1 MLKEVYEKSKSTY
14 KEYVILLKSGNFYIT
29 FNKDAIIMNNIFNY
43 QIKQVKDYMK
53 IGFPIISINK
63 IVNELTLRK
72 VNYVIINN
80 EIINKKKFSNNS
92 YKKYLLE
99 KENYEI
105 LLVRIKKINTILKN
119 SLNNQNIKQVLDN
132 IENVL
137 CKISY

>member
-14 KEYVILLKSGNFYIT
+14 KDYVVLLKSGNFYIS

-43 QIKQVKDYMK
+43 QIKQVKDYIK

-72 VNYVIINN
+72 VNYVIIDTD
-80 EIINKKKFSNNS
+80 IINKKKFSNNS

-119 SLNNQNIKQVLDN
+119 SLNNQNIKQVLDD

>member
-14 KEYVILLKSGNFYIT
+14 KNYVVLLKSGNFYIS

-43 QIKQVKDYMK
+43 QIKQVKDYIK

-72 VNYVIINN
+72 VNYVIIDTD
-80 EIINKKKFSNNS
+80 IINKKKFSNNS

-119 SLNNQNIKQVLDN
+119 SLNNQNIKQVLDD

>member
-14 KEYVILLKSGNFYIT
+14 KDYVVLLKSGNFYIS

-43 QIKQVKDYMK
+43 QIKQVKDYIK

-63 IVNELTLRK
+63 IVNQLTLRK
-72 VNYVIINN
+72 VNYVIIDTD
-80 EIINKKKFSNNS
+80 IINKKKFSNNS

-105 LLVRIKKINTILKN
+105 FLVRIKKINSILTN
-119 SLNNQNIKQVLDN
+119 SLNNEELKKVLDN

>member
-1 MLKEVYEKSKSTY
+1 
-14 KEYVILLKSGNFYIT
+14 
-29 FNKDAIIMNNIFNY
+29 
-43 QIKQVKDYMK
+43 VKDYIK

-63 IVNELTLRK
+63 IVNELTLCK
-72 VNYVIINN
+72 VNYIIIDS

-105 LLVRIKKINTILKN
+105 FLGRIKKINTILTN
-119 SLNNQNIKQVLDN
+119 SLNNKDLKKVLED
-132 IENVL
+132 IENLL

>member
-14 KEYVILLKSGNFYIT
+14 KDYVVLLKSGNFYIS

-43 QIKQVKDYMK
+43 QIKQVKDYIK

-92 YKKYLLE
+92 YKKYLQE

-119 SLNNQNIKQVLDN
+119 SLNNQNIKQVLDD

>member
-14 KEYVILLKSGNFYIT
+14 KDYVVLLKSGNFYIS
-29 FNKDAIIMNNIFNY
+29 FNKDAIIMKNIFNY
-43 QIKQVKDYMK
+43 QIKQVKDYIK

-105 LLVRIKKINTILKN
+105 LLVRIKKIDTILNN
-119 SLNNQNIKQVLDN
+119 SLNNQNIKQVLDD

>member
-14 KEYVILLKSGNFYIT
+14 KDYVVLLKSGNFYIS

-43 QIKQVKDYMK
+43 QIKQVKDYIK

-72 VNYVIINN
+72 VNYVIIDID
-80 EIINKKKFSNNS
+80 IINKKKFSNNS

-119 SLNNQNIKQVLDN
+119 SLNNQNIKQVLDD

>member
-43 QIKQVKDYMK
+43 QIKQVKDYIK

-105 LLVRIKKINTILKN
+105 LLVRIKKIDTILKN
-119 SLNNQNIKQVLDN
+119 SLNNQNIRQVLDD

>member
-14 KEYVILLKSGNFYIT
+14 KDYVVLLKSGNFYIS

-43 QIKQVKDYMK
+43 QIKQVKDYIK

-63 IVNELTLRK
+63 IMNELYLRK
-72 VNYVIINN
+72 VNYIIIDN

-92 YKKYLLE
+92 YKKNLLE

-105 LLVRIKKINTILKN
+105 FLVRIKKINSILTN
-119 SLNNQNIKQVLDN
+119 SLNNEELKKVLDD

>member
-14 KEYVILLKSGNFYIT
+14 KDYVVLLKSGNFYIS

-43 QIKQVKDYMK
+43 QIKQVKDYIK

-63 IVNELTLRK
+63 IVNELTFRK
-72 VNYVIINN
+72 VNYVIIDTD
-80 EIINKKKFSNNS
+80 IINKKKFSNNS

-119 SLNNQNIKQVLDN
+119 SLNNQNIKQVLDD

>member
-1 MLKEVYEKSKSTY
+1 MLKELYEKSKSTY
-14 KEYVILLKSGNFYIT
+14 KDYVVLLKSGNFYIS

-43 QIKQVKDYMK
+43 QIKQVKDYIK

-72 VNYVIINN
+72 VNYVIIDTD
-80 EIINKKKFSNNS
+80 IINKKKFSNNS

-119 SLNNQNIKQVLDN
+119 SLNNQNIKQVLDD

>member
-1 MLKEVYEKSKSTY
+1 MLKELYEKSKSTY
-14 KEYVILLKSGNFYIT
+14 KDYVVLLKSGNFYIS

-43 QIKQVKDYMK
+43 QIKQVKDYIK

-119 SLNNQNIKQVLDN
+119 SLNNQNIKQVLDD

>member
-14 KEYVILLKSGNFYIT
+14 KDYVVLLKSGNFYIS

-43 QIKQVKDYMK
+43 QIKQVKDYIK

-63 IVNELTLRK
+63 IVNELTLQK
-72 VNYVIINN
+72 VNYVIIND

-119 SLNNQNIKQVLDN
+119 SLNNQNIKQVLDD

>member
-43 QIKQVKDYMK
+43 QIKQVKDYIK

-63 IVNELTLRK
+63 IVNEFHLCK
-72 VNYVIINN
+72 VNYVIIDN

-105 LLVRIKKINTILKN
+105 FLVRIKKINSILTN
-119 SLNNQNIKQVLDN
+119 SLNNEKLKKVLDN

>member
-14 KEYVILLKSGNFYIT
+14 KDYVVLLKSGNFYIS

-43 QIKQVKDYMK
+43 QIKQVKDYIK

-119 SLNNQNIKQVLDN
+119 SLNNQNIKQVLDD

>member
-14 KEYVILLKSGNFYIT
+14 KDYVVLLKSGNFYIS
-29 FNKDAIIMNNIFNY
+29 FNKDTIIMNNIFNY
-43 QIKQVKDYMK
+43 QIKQVKDYIK

-72 VNYVIINN
+72 VNYVIIDTD
-80 EIINKKKFSNNS
+80 IINKKKFSNNS

-119 SLNNQNIKQVLDN
+119 SLNNQNIKQVLDD

>member
-1 MLKEVYEKSKSTY
+1 MLKELYETSKSTY
-14 KEYVILLKSGNFYIT
+14 KDYVVLLKSGNFYIS

-43 QIKQVKDYMK
+43 QIKQFKDYIK
-53 IGFPIISINK
+53 IGFPINSVNK

-72 VNYVIINN
+72 VSYVIIDN
-80 EIINKKKFSNNS
+80 EIINKKKFNNNS

-105 LLVRIKKINTILKN
+105 FLFRIKKINTILKN
-119 SLNNQNIKQVLDN
+119 SLNNQDIKQVLGD